1 MSYNDTMRRKHLKV
15 YNAIFHKP
23 TLANIVWQ
31 DIESLFLSL
40 GAQIIEGSGS
50 RISVVLNNQVA
61 VFHRPHPQKETIK
74 GAVVAVRDF
83 LKLTGVNV
91 C

>member
-1 MSYNDTMRRKHLKV
+1 VAHNDTMRKKHLKV

-40 GAQIIEGSGS
+40 GGEIIEGSGS
-50 RISVVLNNQVA
+50 
-61 VFHRPHPQKETIK
+61 
-74 GAVVAVRDF
+74 
-83 LKLTGVNV
+83 
-91 C
+91 

>member
-1 MSYNDTMRRKHLKV
+1 M
-15 YNAIFHKP
+15 FHKP

-50 RISVVLNNQVA
+50 RISVV
-61 VFHRPHPQKETIK
+61 
-74 GAVVAVRDF
+74 
-83 LKLTGVNV
+83 
-91 C
+91 